1 MWNIRSFWIAPWALT
16 DMFPVIFVELQMD
29 HCAQRWSGIDP
40 NQLFSSRVH
49 SNQPNDQLFFFFSK
63 IKSIESKASVLPT
76 PPCRCG
82 SCSQMFRPG
91 VFLQRASLEKKERK
105 KRKPGVCE
113 RLKILKLE
121 VSEADSRVAS
131 FNPRLFLLFHKE
143 KNSRSRQREVSNLLS
158 IPPCQESITQR
169 SPA

>member
-1 MWNIRSFWIAPWALT
+1 MRRSSQRRHVVVVYALKRF
-16 DMFPVIFVELQMD
+16 DLE
-29 HCAQRWSGIDP
+29 
-40 NQLFSSRVH
+40 FSCNVPH
-49 SNQPNDQLFFFFSK
+49 L
-63 IKSIESKASVLPT
+63 
-76 PPCRCG
+76 
-82 SCSQMFRPG
+82 
-91 VFLQRASLEKKERK
+91 KK
-105 KRKPGVCE
+105 KPGVCE

-158 IPPCQESITQR
+158 VPPCQESITQR

>member
-1 MWNIRSFWIAPWALT
+1 MRWCSHRRHVVVVYALKSFDL
-16 DMFPVIFVELQMD
+16 E
-29 HCAQRWSGIDP
+29 
-40 NQLFSSRVH
+40 FSCNVPH
-49 SNQPNDQLFFFFSK
+49 L
-63 IKSIESKASVLPT
+63 
-76 PPCRCG
+76 
-82 SCSQMFRPG
+82 
-91 VFLQRASLEKKERK
+91 KKK
-105 KRKPGVCE
+105 KPGVCE

-158 IPPCQESITQR
+158 VPPCQESITQR